1 MAGGDRVAFVAVSL
15 PRAARVP
22 YTVALVLIGLV
33 VGLIPKLPRAITPE
47 LVLYLFLPPL
57 LFAGAWELQIDRLRR
72 LWAPI
77 TLLATL
83 GVAIGVTA
91 SYALLR
97 FGAGASVEIALLFGA
112 IVAATDPVAVLS
124 VFRNIHV
131 DPDLATL
138 VEGESLFNDGT
149 GVVIFRSILAGI
161 AAGQGLHANA
171 ILASFAIL
179 AFGGIAL
186 GLLVGYVV
194 SRITS
199 ALAKRLGWYVFV
211 TVVLAYGLY
220 ILAED
225 IHVSGIMAVLT
236 AGVVVSA
243 LARAKPALAEAV
255 EETDRFWEVLGLL
268 ANTALFLLV
277 GLSVNLA
284 AIVAAWPAAGWAI
297 LAIVVGRAA
306 TVYGIAPLSA
316 LFGVRLNLQR
326 QNALAVGGLRGAL
339 SMALALSLPSGL
351 PERELLITMVFS
363 AVVFTLVV
371 QGLAV
376 QFVVKP
382 AV

>member
-1 MAGGDRVAFVAVSL
+1 VSSRVSVSSL
-15 PRAARVP
+15 AARVP

-57 LFAGAWELQIDRLRR
+57 LFAGAWELQVERLRR

-83 GVAIGVTA
+83 GVAIGIVA

-97 FGAGASVEIALLFGA
+97 FGAGAGAQTALLFGA
-112 IVAATDPVAVLS
+112 IVAATDPVAVLAL
-124 VFRNIHV
+124 FRNMHA
-131 DPDLATL
+131 DADLATL

-149 GVVIFRSILAGI
+149 GVVIFRAILAGI
-161 AAGQGLHANA
+161 VAAQGLHANV
-171 ILASFAIL
+171 ILSSFAIL

-186 GLLVGYVV
+186 GLAVGFVA

-199 ALAKRLGWYVFV
+199 ALARRHGWYVFT

-220 ILAED
+220 VLAENL
-225 IHVSGIMAVLT
+225 HVSGIMAVLT
-236 AGVVVSA
+236 AGIVVSA
-243 LARAKPALAEAV
+243 SARATPALAEAV
-255 EETDRFWEVLGLL
+255 EETDRFWEVLALL
-268 ANTALFLLV
+268 ANAALFLLV

-284 AIVAAWPAAGWAI
+284 AIIAAWPATGWAI

-306 TVYGIAPLSA
+306 TVYGVAPLSA
-316 LFGVRLNLQR
+316 LFGVRLSFQR
-326 QNALAVGGLRGAL
+326 QTALAIGGLRGAL

-351 PERELLITMVFS
+351 PDRELLVTMVFS

-382 AV
+382 AAQT

>member
-1 MAGGDRVAFVAVSL
+1 VAGSDRIAFVAMNP
-15 PRAARVP
+15 PRVARVP

-57 LFAGAWELQIDRLRR
+57 LFAGAWELQVERLRR

-77 TLLATL
+77 TLLATI
-83 GVAIGVTA
+83 GVAIGIVA

-97 FGAGASVEIALLFGA
+97 FGGGANAETALLFGA
-112 IVAATDPVAVLS
+112 IVAATDPVAVLAL
-124 VFRNIHV
+124 FRNMHA

-161 AAGQGLHANA
+161 VAGHGLHASS
-171 ILASFAIL
+171 ILSSFAIL
-179 AFGGIAL
+179 AFGGVVL
-186 GLLVGYVV
+186 GLAVGFLA

-199 ALAKRLGWYVFV
+199 ALSRSLGWYVFAS
-211 TVVLAYGLY
+211 VVLAYGLY
-220 ILAED
+220 VLAENL
-225 IHVSGIMAVLT
+225 HVSGIMAVLT
-236 AGVVVSA
+236 AGIVVSA
-243 LARAKPALAEAV
+243 TARASPALKEAV
-255 EETDRFWEVLGLL
+255 EETDRFWEVLALL
-268 ANTALFLLV
+268 ANAALFLLV

-284 AIVAAWPAAGWAI
+284 AIVAAWPATGWAI
-297 LAIVVGRAA
+297 LAIIVGRAA

-316 LFGVRLNLQR
+316 LLGVRLSFQR

-351 PERELLITMVFS
+351 ADRELLVTMVFS

-382 AV
+382 AA

>member
-1 MAGGDRVAFVAVSL
+1 VSSL
-15 PRAARVP
+15 AARVP

-57 LFAGAWELQIDRLRR
+57 LFAGAWELQVERLRR

-83 GVAIGVTA
+83 GVAVGIVA

-97 FGAGASVEIALLFGA
+97 FGAGANAQTALLFGA
-112 IVAATDPVAVLS
+112 IVAATDPVAVLAL
-124 VFRNIHV
+124 FRNMHA
-131 DPDLATL
+131 DLDLATL

-149 GVVIFRSILAGI
+149 GVVIFRAILAGI
-161 AAGQGLHANA
+161 VAGQGLHASA
-171 ILASFAIL
+171 ILSSFAIL

-186 GLLVGYVV
+186 GLAVGFVA

-199 ALAKRLGWYVFV
+199 TLARRHGWYVFMSV
-211 TVVLAYGLY
+211 LLAYGLY
-220 ILAED
+220 VLAED
-225 IHVSGIMAVLT
+225 LHVSGIMAVLT
-236 AGVVVSA
+236 AGIVVSA
-243 LARAKPALAEAV
+243 SARATPALAEAV
-255 EETDRFWEVLGLL
+255 EETDRFWEVLALL

-277 GLSVNLA
+277 GLSVNLS
-284 AIVAAWPAAGWAI
+284 AIIAAWPATGWAI

-316 LFGVRLNLQR
+316 LFGVRLSFRR

-351 PERELLITMVFS
+351 PDRELLVTMVFS
-363 AVVFTLVV
+363 AVVFTLVI

-382 AV
+382 AS